1 MKGYFQMDKFEKQRY
16 QIMVAR
22 SVQRKWEDAVIY
34 QNYEESYESF
44 LNKYLEHL
52 EYTEQYE
59 HLQAFID
66 HQERKER
73 YDNSRK

>member
-1 MKGYFQMDKFEKQRY
+1 MRTYFQMDKYEKQRY

-22 SVQRKWEDAVIY
+22 SIQQKWENAVIY
-34 QNYEESYESF
+34 QGYEDSYESF

-52 EYTEQYE
+52 EHTEQYE

-66 HQERKER
+66 HHERREK
-73 YDNSRK
+73 YDNPR